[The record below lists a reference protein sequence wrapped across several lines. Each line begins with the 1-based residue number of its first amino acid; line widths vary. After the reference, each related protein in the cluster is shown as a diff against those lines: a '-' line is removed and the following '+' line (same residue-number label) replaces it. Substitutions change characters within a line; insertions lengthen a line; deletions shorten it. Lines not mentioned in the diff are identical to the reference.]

1 MPLLARPGAVC
12 GLGAPQQVS
21 NKLPC
26 PSQPAAGSAQGVAAL
41 PASMPISPLYTPS
54 VYVHAGDANGA
65 RSRRS
70 SPAPAQTAGWARR
83 SRSGMRLPELPSPRP
98 AQAVAWRRSA
108 HRGLRALHTPSV
120 HVHAQ
125 VGAVCR
131 PPSRVWVGFPRR
143 LPLSRSLLR
152 TAEKRYAQWMSSR
165 RRDPD
170 ALSLMA
176 GGCAAG
182 YHRGRGAPA
191 GDPVRPVRRAPLLV
205 RIAPPQQNQLVAD
218 HLLSQEMIRY

>member
-1 MPLLARPGAVC
+1 MH
-12 GLGAPQQVS
+12 
-21 NKLPC
+21 
-26 PSQPAAGSAQGVAAL
+26 
-41 PASMPISPLYTPS
+41 
-54 VYVHAGDANGA
+54 VHAGGANGA

-120 HVHAQ
+120 HVHSQ

-131 PPSRVWVGFPRR
+131 PPSRVWVELPRA
-143 LPLSRSLLR
+143 LALDKSLLR
-152 TAEKRYAQWMSSR
+152 ATEKRFAQCKCSR
-165 RRDPD
+165 RRRPV
-170 ALSLMA
+170 ALALMA

-182 YHRGRGAPA
+182 YHRGRGAPT

-205 RIAPPQQNQLVAD
+205 RIAPPQQNQLVAHD
-218 HLLSQEMIRY
+218 LLSQEMIGY